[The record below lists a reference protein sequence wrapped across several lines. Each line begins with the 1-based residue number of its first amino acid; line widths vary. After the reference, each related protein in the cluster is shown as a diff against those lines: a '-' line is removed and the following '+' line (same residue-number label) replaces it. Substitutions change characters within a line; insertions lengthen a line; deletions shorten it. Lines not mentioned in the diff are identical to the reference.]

1 MKFYYLLLVENRK
14 GKEAIPVQV
23 DGVVDLMD
31 GFSRYITVGD
41 DIVKVY
47 PIESFEQSKELA
59 REINSLQEKTLQEIE
74 IVVAKT
80 NMELKKYNSVSYLDF
95 NVEQEN
101 ERIERMPEWKKNE
114 IDRRT
119 CKVEDEIDSYY
130 EYMKR
135 LLGDRGYTHNIEQVK
150 MHFGQISIGLSD
162 ATM

>member
-1 MKFYYLLLVENRK
+1 MKFYYLIIVENHK

-31 GFSRYITVGD
+31 GFSRYISVGD

-59 REINSLQEKTLQEIE
+59 REINDLQTKTLQEIE
-74 IVVAKT
+74 IVVAKA

-95 NVEQEN
+95 DVEQEN
-101 ERIERMPEWKKNE
+101 ERIERMSEWKRNE
-114 IDRRT
+114 IDKRT

-130 EYMKR
+130 EYMKKI
-135 LLGDRGYTHNIEQVK
+135 LGDKGYTKNVEQVK
-150 MHFGQISIGLSD
+150 MHFGQIAIGLAD

>member
-1 MKFYYLLLVENRK
+1 MKFYYLIIVENHK

-31 GFSRYITVGD
+31 GFSRYISVGD

-47 PIESFEQSKELA
+47 PLESLEQAKEVA
-59 REINSLQEKTLQEIE
+59 REINDLQTKTLQEIE

-80 NMELKKYNSVSYLDF
+80 NMEMKKYNVVHYHDF
-95 NVEQEN
+95 DVEQEN
-101 ERIERMPEWKKNE
+101 ERIERMSEWKRNE
-114 IDRRT
+114 IDKRT

-130 EYMKR
+130 EYMKKI
-135 LLGDRGYTHNIEQVK
+135 LGDKGYTKNVEQVK
-150 MHFGQISIGLSD
+150 MHFGQIAIGLAD

>member
-23 DGVVDLMD
+23 DSGVDLMD
-31 GFSRYITVGD
+31 GFSKYITVGD

-47 PIESFEQSKELA
+47 PMRDFEQSKEVA
-59 REINSLQEKTLQEIE
+59 REINNLQTKTLQEIE

-95 NVEQEN
+95 DVEQEN
-101 ERIERMPEWKKNE
+101 DRIERMPEWQRDE

-119 CKVEDEIDSYY
+119 CKVEDEIYSYY
-130 EYMKR
+130 E
-135 LLGDRGYTHNIEQVK
+135 
-150 MHFGQISIGLSD
+150 
-162 ATM
+162 

>member
-1 MKFYYLLLVENRK
+1 MKFYYLIIVENHK

-80 NMELKKYNSVSYLDF
+80 NMELKKYNLVSYLDF
-95 NVEQEN
+95 DVEQEN
-101 ERIERMPEWKKNE
+101 ERIERMPEWQRNE
-114 IDRRT
+114 IDKRT
-119 CKVEDEIDSYY
+119 CKVEDEIYSYY
-130 EYMKR
+130 EYMKKI
-135 LLGDRGYTHNIEQVK
+135 LGDKGYTHNIEQVK
-150 MHFGQISIGLSD
+150 MHFGQIAIGLAD

>member
-31 GFSRYITVGD
+31 GFSKHITVGD

-47 PIESFEQSKELA
+47 PMVSLEQAKEVA
-59 REINSLQEKTLQEIE
+59 REINDLQTKNLQEIE
-74 IVVAKT
+74 IVVAKE

-95 NVEQEN
+95 DVEQEN
-101 ERIERMPEWKKNE
+101 ERIERMSEWKRNE

-119 CKVEDEIDSYY
+119 CRLEDEIDSYY
-130 EYMKR
+130 EYMKKI
-135 LLGDRGYTHNIEQVK
+135 LGDRGYTKNVEQVK

>member
-1 MKFYYLLLVENRK
+1 MKFYYLIIVENHK

-31 GFSRYITVGD
+31 GFSRYISVGD

-47 PIESFEQSKELA
+47 PLESLEQAKEVA
-59 REINSLQEKTLQEIE
+59 REINNLQTKTLQEIE

-80 NMELKKYNSVSYLDF
+80 NMELKKYNLVSYLDF
-95 NVEQEN
+95 DVEQEN
-101 ERIERMPEWKKNE
+101 ERIERMPEWQRNE

-119 CKVEDEIDSYY
+119 CKVEDEIYAYY
-130 EYMKR
+130 EYMKK
-135 LLGDRGYTHNIEQVK
+135 LLGDKGYAKNVEQVK

>member
-23 DGVVDLMD
+23 DSGVDLMD
-31 GFSRYITVGD
+31 GFSKYITVGD

-47 PIESFEQSKELA
+47 PMRDFEQAKELA

-80 NMELKKYNSVSYLDF
+80 NMEMKKYNSVSYLDF
-95 NVEQEN
+95 DVEQEN
-101 ERIERMPEWKKNE
+101 ERIERMSEWKKNE

-119 CKVEDEIDSYY
+119 CKVEDEIYSYY

-150 MHFGQISIGLSD
+150 MHFGQIAIGLAD

>member
-31 GFSRYITVGD
+31 AFSNNISVGD

-47 PIESFEQSKELA
+47 PMRDFEQAKEVA

-74 IVVAKT
+74 IVVMKE
-80 NMELKKYNSVSYLDF
+80 NMEMKKYNSVSYLDF
-95 NVEQEN
+95 DVEQEN
-101 ERIERMPEWKKNE
+101 DRIERMSEWQKNE

-130 EYMKR
+130 EYMKKI
-135 LLGDRGYTHNIEQVK
+135 LGDRGYTHNIEQVK
-150 MHFGQISIGLSD
+150 MHFGQIAIGLAD

>member
-1 MKFYYLLLVENRK
+1 MKFYYLIVVENRT

-23 DGVVDLMD
+23 DNSVDLMD
-31 GFSRYITVGD
+31 GFSRYIEVGD
-41 DIVKVY
+41 DIIKVY
-47 PIESFEQSKELA
+47 PMRDFEQAKEVA
-59 REINSLQEKTLQEIE
+59 REITGLQEKTLQEIE
-74 IVVAKT
+74 IVVAKE
-80 NMELKKYNSVSYLDF
+80 NMEMKKYNSVSYLDF
-95 NVEQEN
+95 DVEQEN

-130 EYMKR
+130 EYMKK
-135 LLGDRGYTHNIEQVK
+135 LLGDKGYAKNVEQVK

>member
-23 DGVVDLMD
+23 DSGVDLMD
-31 GFSRYITVGD
+31 GFSKYITVGD

-47 PIESFEQSKELA
+47 PMRDFEQSKEVA
-59 REINSLQEKTLQEIE
+59 REINNLQTKTLQEIE

-95 NVEQEN
+95 DVEQEN
-101 ERIERMPEWKKNE
+101 DRIERMPEWQRDE

-119 CKVEDEIDSYY
+119 CKVEDEIYSYY

>member
-1 MKFYYLLLVENRK
+1 MKFYYLIIVENHK

-59 REINSLQEKTLQEIE
+59 REINNLQTKTLQEIE
-74 IVVAKT
+74 IVVTKT
-80 NMELKKYNSVSYLDF
+80 NMELKKYNLVSYLDF
-95 NVEQEN
+95 DVEQEN
-101 ERIERMPEWKKNE
+101 ERIERMPEWQRNE

-119 CKVEDEIDSYY
+119 CKVEDEIYAYY
-130 EYMKR
+130 EYMKK
-135 LLGDRGYTHNIEQVK
+135 LLGDKGYAKNVEQVK
-150 MHFGQISIGLSD
+150 MHFGQIAIGLAD